1 MVEARNYTI
10 RPYKVA
16 KAALKEPFR
25 VYISPKALFLHGLSS
40 GDACRL
46 SHATGSSFLAVVW
59 PATVERGGEVIQDT
73 ILQTNETL
81 RNLYNLKLGDQITLS
96 RSPKPIS
103 TANDVILSEFQQSDP
118 KPTWGNLKPPE
129 TLHWAWLL
137 DFELKQAELLCPGM
151 DFCLRAKREE
161 RYFRIRSI
169 NASGDRTLHRSAGL
183 RKVTIAPKVEQS
195 SDSSSVRPSKIT
207 ATAVGGLD
215 PQISRLN
222 LAIDLCGPQAAL
234 GPRIIGHQPRRG
246 GIIMHGPSGTGKSM
260 LLGILAEAGW
270 RKVFSVQDFR
280 DAVNDVRPGGRHAAL
295 RNIFN
300 DAQSNQPSLII
311 IDNLDQVAGKG
322 ENMDDSQSLNLTS
335 ALCDWFDT
343 CGDNQTLVLAATRHL
358 SLVHGSLRRPGKFEK
373 EIEIPVPRTDARA
386 QILNLAVGSQRD
398 ARDEQLLQLADSTH
412 GYVGAD
418 LVQLLQVAMDNASL
432 RIRRREGR
440 ETPDDSD
447 GQEDRPLKFADAV
460 TDRDIEAALLEV
472 RPTAMKEIFLETP
485 KIKWSDIGG
494 QAEVKKMLKK
504 AVEWPLKHRSEMERL
519 GLRPKKG
526 LLLYGPPGCSK
537 TLVAKAVATE
547 AKFNF
552 IAVKGAEI
560 LSMYVGESE
569 RALREVFRKAQAA
582 SPCVLFF
589 DEIDAI
595 GASRGH
601 SLQGGL
607 HLLTTLLNELDGIE
621 LLRGVFVLAATNR
634 PEILDSALLRPGR
647 LESTLYVGLPDY
659 QTRLEI
665 ITLETRKMDLGPDFD
680 ATQVACQTEEYSG
693 AEVVMICQQAAD
705 IALDEQL
712 ESGISQVVAMKHVE
726 VALKK
731 VVRGVSKAMIQGYQT
746 WRVNEPA
753 P

>member
-1 MVEARNYTI
+1 MVEARNYTV
-10 RPYKVA
+10 RPYKAA
-16 KAALKEPFR
+16 KAALKEPF
-25 VYISPKALFLHGLSS
+25 K
-40 GDACRL
+40 
-46 SHATGSSFLAVVW
+46 
-59 PATVERGGEVIQDT
+59 
-73 ILQTNETL
+73 TNETL
-81 RNLYNLKLGDQITLS
+81 RNLYNLKLGDQISLS
-96 RSPKPIS
+96 SSPQPIP
-103 TANDVILSEFQQSDP
+103 TANVAILLECQESEQ
-118 KPTWGNLKPPE
+118 KPTLGTLKPPD

-137 DFELKQAELLCPGM
+137 DYELKQAELLCPGM
-151 DFCLRAKREE
+151 EFGLRAKREE
-161 RYFRIRSI
+161 RHFRIDSI
-169 NASGDRTLHRSAGL
+169 NASRDRTLHRSAGL
-183 RKVTIAPKVEQS
+183 RKVMIAPRVEQP
-195 SDSSSVRPSKIT
+195 SDLSIVRPSKIT
-207 ATAVGGLD
+207 LSTVGGLD

-222 LAIDLCGPQAAL
+222 LAIDLYGPQAASA
-234 GPRIIGHQPRRG
+234 PRIIGHRPRRG
-246 GIIMHGPSGTGKSM
+246 GIIIYGPSGTGKSM
-260 LLGILAEAGW
+260 LLGIVAEAGW

-280 DAVNDVRPGGRHAAL
+280 DAIRDVRPGGRHAAL
-295 RNIFN
+295 RNIFI
-300 DAQSNQPSLII
+300 DAQSNQPSLIV
-311 IDNLDQVAGKG
+311 IDNLDEVAGKG
-322 ENMDDSQSLNLTS
+322 GDTDDSLPLNLTS

-343 CGDNQTLVLAATRHL
+343 SGDNQTLVLAATRDL

-373 EIEIPVPRTDARA
+373 EIEIPVPGTDARA
-386 QILNLAVGSQRD
+386 QILNLAAGSQKY
-398 ARDEQLLQLADSTH
+398 ARDEQLMQLADSTH

-418 LVQLLQVAMDNASL
+418 LVQLLQVAMDNASF
-432 RIRRREGR
+432 RIQRCEGVERRGH
-440 ETPDDSD
+440 SD
-447 GQEDRPLKFADAV
+447 WQEDWPLTFKDAV

-485 KIKWSDIGG
+485 KIRWSDIGG

-519 GLRPKKG
+519 ALRPKKG

-547 AKFNF
+547 AQFNF

-560 LSMYVGESE
+560 LNMYVGESE

-601 SLQGGL
+601 SPQGGL
-607 HLLTTLLNELDGIE
+607 HVLTTLLNELDGIE

-634 PEILDSALLRPGR
+634 PEILDPALLRPGR

-680 ATQVACQTEEYSG
+680 ATQVACQTEEYTG
-693 AEVVMICQQAAD
+693 AEVVMVCQQAAD
-705 IALDEQL
+705 TALEEQL

-726 VALKK
+726 VALEK
-731 VVRGVSKAMIQGYQT
+731 VAKGVSKAMIQRYQS
-746 WRVNEPA
+746 WRLNEPA